1 MHTVYT
7 AHPNGR
13 ERGGMTEVQFRD
25 ELTHA
30 NVLSGE
36 HRHGQS
42 DFQRGFVTPEVEL
55 KVE

>member
-7 AHPNGR
+7 AHPDDG
-13 ERGGMTEVQFRD
+13 ERSRMTEVQFGD

-42 DFQRGFVTPEVEL
+42 DFQGSFVTPEVEL